1 MKHLIPVL
9 FVLTACTMT
18 SARRCYI
25 CGNGSEEPFRT
36 GGRGRG
42 VRETEARI
50 KSSVSCTEFERS
62 SSMDQFIMECPNDF
76 VGCITQIDGNEIVR
90 TCDSLPLNDCQ
101 TANGVKYCYCNTD
114 LCNGKLVTP
123 PTRNVNENRQK
134 NHRAPADED
143 EDITDDEDFMEASGM
158 GNDPM
163 SRENDRN
170 TLDSSNYDD
179 SMWSTANIQ
188 LTTRHPSPK
197 SSKSAHTSVNI
208 PIFALVHLLLL
219 FLIVQ

>member
-1 MKHLIPVL
+1 MKQVIVMVL
-9 FVLTACTMT
+9 VFTAYSLA

-36 GGRGRG
+36 GRGRE
-42 VRETEARI
+42 VREARI

-62 SSMDQFIMECPNDF
+62 SSMDQFIMECPDDF

-123 PTRNVNENRQK
+123 PTRNVNENHRK
-134 NHRAPADED
+134 NHRSHDED
-143 EDITDDEDFMEASGM
+143 EDITDDEDFMEASGL
-158 GNDPM
+158 GSDP
-163 SRENDRN
+163 SSSEGGDRN
-170 TLDSSNYDD
+170 TLDRSNYDD
-179 SMWSTANIQ
+179 SPWSTPNIP

-197 SSKSAHTSVNI
+197 ASKTTQILVNL
-208 PIFALVHLLLL
+208 PILTLTLLLL
-219 FLIVQ
+219 LMAQ